1 MFVPKYHCEL
11 NPIEGFWC
19 YIKQYV
25 RKRTDQKYET
35 MKMLIYEGIEEYK
48 KSELNKKLWNR
59 YWKTIALYNQDYT
72 YHQVLQ
78 TLFGAKSYDQIK
90 THRKNT
96 NFNSLLNKAVD

>member
-1 MFVPKYHCEL
+1 
-11 NPIEGFWC
+11 
-19 YIKQYV
+19 
-25 RKRTDQKYET
+25 
-35 MKMLIYEGIEEYK
+35 MKKLIYQGIEEYK

-72 YHQVLQ
+72 YHQVQ